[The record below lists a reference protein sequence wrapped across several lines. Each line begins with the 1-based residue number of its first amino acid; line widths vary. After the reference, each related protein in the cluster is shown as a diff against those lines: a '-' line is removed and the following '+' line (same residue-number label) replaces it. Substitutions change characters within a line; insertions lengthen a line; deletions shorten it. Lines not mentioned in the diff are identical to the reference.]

1 MGGGSGGS
9 RELMEER
16 QDNVNRLGIIE
27 LSGVS
32 EKECRMPLRK
42 AGHLF

>member
-16 QDNVNRLGIIE
+16 DNVNRLGIIE